1 MTDSEVVMRVYTVV
15 EVMSGVAVGAKRFPS
30 LKRAQTYLKKLRQGR
45 NLEED
50 DVQLFEDKL
59 VLPTRRRNP
68 SGT

>member
-15 EVMSGVAVGAKRFPS
+15 EVMSGVAVGAKSFPS